1 MICYDAFRLL
11 HSSGGATRSA
21 TTTAI
26 PELKSVQYNTDF
38 FEKLEA
44 RTGQLFVDI
53 TPPRDRWEEWKGT
66 GVIVL
71 DHHESVEAITRGLGG
86 VYATNDAHSG
96 ARLAYEHVLV
106 PITERLCEDLDP
118 ERDSHNVIRSDCNHA
133 LARWD
138 EFSRLAMIR
147 DTWKDEDPDFG
158 RASVQAYGLMTLG
171 SKDLLDQL
179 REGKFDPDLITRMG
193 EKDYG
198 RAKFVAD
205 SARRYEV
212 PCPRLGRPALVDV
225 YNCTEKK
232 LISDGC
238 HHLLNEK
245 GADLAVSYFLKHQDG
260 KSSAVVSLRTRAAFA
275 GEVAKSLGGGG
286 HANAAGFGLP
296 DGNSVTMDGLVSV
309 LQERLGLL
317 Q

>member
-1 MICYDAFRLL
+1 MLTCGWN
-11 HSSGGATRSA
+11 SGYSN
-21 TTTAI
+21 
-26 PELKSVQYNTDF
+26 P
-38 FEKLEA
+38 
-44 RTGQLFVDI
+44 
-53 TPPRDRWEEWKGT
+53 
-66 GVIVL
+66 
-71 DHHESVEAITRGLGG
+71 
-86 VYATNDAHSG
+86 
-96 ARLAYEHVLV
+96 
-106 PITERLCEDLDP
+106 
-118 ERDSHNVIRSDCNHA
+118 
-133 LARWD
+133 WD

-147 DTWKDEDPDFG
+147 DTWKDEHPDFE
-158 RASVQAYGLMTLG
+158 RASIQAYGLMTLG
-171 SKDLLDQL
+171 SSDLLDQL
-179 REGKFDPDLITRMG
+179 RDGKFDPGLITRMG

-212 PCPRLGRPALVDV
+212 LCPRLGRPANVDV

-260 KSSAVVSLRTRAAFA
+260 KTTMVVSLRTRASFA

-296 DGNSVTMDGLVSV
+296 DGHAMSMDGLASV
-309 LQERLGLL
+309 LQSQMSLL

>member
-1 MICYDAFRLL
+1 MIDVDRLRAVTHVFYHASCPDGTASAMICYEAFRVL
-11 HSSGGATRSA
+11 HGPGR
-21 TTTAI
+21 I
-26 PELKSVQYNTDF
+26 PEFKSVQYHTDF

-44 RTGQLFVDI
+44 GPGHLFVDI
-53 TPPRDRWEEWKGT
+53 TPPQGRWREWEKFNP
-66 GVIVL
+66 IVL
-71 DHHESVEAITRGLGG
+71 DHHESAKNVVEGLNGIYG
-86 VYATNDAHSG
+86 ENDCFSG
-96 ARLAYEHVLV
+96 ARLAFEHVMLTCGWNSGYSN
-106 PITERLCEDLDP
+106 P
-118 ERDSHNVIRSDCNHA
+118 
-133 LARWD
+133 WD

-147 DTWKDEDPDFG
+147 DTWKDEHPDFE
-158 RASVQAYGLMTLG
+158 RASIQAYGLMTLG
-171 SKDLLDQL
+171 SSDLLDQL
-179 REGKFDPDLITRMG
+179 RDGKFDPGLITRMG

-212 PCPRLGRPALVDV
+212 LCPRLGRPANVDV

-260 KSSAVVSLRTRAAFA
+260 KTTMVVSLRTRASFA

-296 DGNSVTMDGLVSV
+296 DGHAMSMDGLASV
-309 LQERLGLL
+309 LQSQMSLL